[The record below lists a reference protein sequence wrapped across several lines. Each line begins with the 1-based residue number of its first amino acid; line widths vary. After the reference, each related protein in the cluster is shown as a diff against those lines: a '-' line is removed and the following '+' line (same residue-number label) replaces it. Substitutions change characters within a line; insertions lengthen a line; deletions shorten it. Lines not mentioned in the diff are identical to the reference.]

1 MSKSRKLPYMPFYH
15 GDWKKDI
22 GVQALSFHD
31 RAVWFEMLMLMH
43 ESEQRGLLILN
54 NQPMSHDLI
63 AKLINLD
70 NQIFKTSLQN
80 IIQNGVCGV
89 REDGTIYSR
98 KMVRDEELSLKRTIS
113 GLKGG
118 NPNLVNQKDKHVS
131 YPNAVI
137 VNDNVNVIVND
148 NESNNRLKLQGKFNT
163 PEIKKAVS
171 AWRDKLKKAGRSYDQ
186 IQLDANC
193 INFNTPEK
201 FLEAL
206 NFSLGLSKTNNLYS
220 PPDREYSKKPPDKI
234 KTVSAKESAHPA
246 LRADRERESKE
257 VLNRLNLG
265 DLVK

>member
-1 MSKSRKLPYMPFYH
+1 MAKSRKLPYMPFYH

-80 IIQNGVCGV
+80 IIDNGVCGV

-98 KMVRDEELSLKRTIS
+98 KMVRDEELSAKRTIS

-118 NPNLVNQKDKHVS
+118 NPNLVNQKDKHDS

-137 VNDNVNVIVND
+137 VNDIVNVND
-148 NESNNRLKLQGKFNT
+148 NESNNRLKLTGKFNT

-220 PPDREYSKKPPDKI
+220 PPDKDSPKNKDKPASVSHAESTHPAVRAQRERD
-234 KTVSAKESAHPA
+234 AKEA
-246 LRADRERESKE
+246 LER
-257 VLNRLNLG
+257 LG
-265 DLVK
+265 MGGLAK